1 MPAVTE
7 ADIGLLVQAAAA
19 GDEGAWRLL
28 VERYLRLVWS
38 VVREFRLG
46 NETSE
51 DIVQTTWLRLAEN
64 LDKIREPDRVGSW
77 LAVTARREA
86 IRVSRKRVREPVIDP
101 IDLDQAGDDVDFD
114 VHLID
119 SEECADVVRAF
130 NRLGH
135 ECRELIRLRAL
146 DPPIA
151 YREIAAILNI
161 PIGSIGPKRK
171 RCVDRL
177 LALMSVEGEVRDER

>member
-19 GDEGAWRLL
+19 GDEEAWRRL
-28 VERYLRLVWS
+28 VGRYVGLVWS

-46 NETSE
+46 TELSE

-86 IRVSRKRVREPVIDP
+86 IRVSRKRIREPVVDP
-101 IDLDQAGDDVDFD
+101 IDLDGPGDDVDFD
-114 VHLID
+114 LHLID

-130 NRLGH
+130 SRLGH
-135 ECRELIRLRAL
+135 ECRELIRLRVL
-146 DPPIA
+146 DPPIS
-151 YREIAAILNI
+151 YREIARILNM
-161 PIGSIGPKRK
+161 PVGSIGPKRK

-177 LALMSVEGEVRDER
+177 LALMSAEGEVRDDR

>member
-19 GDEGAWRLL
+19 GDEGAWRRL
-28 VERYLRLVWS
+28 VDRYIRLVWS

-46 NETSE
+46 ESTSE

-64 LDKIREPDRVGSW
+64 LDNIREPDRVGSW

-86 IRVSRKRVREPVIDP
+86 IRVSQKRVREPVIDP
-101 IDLDQAGDDVDFD
+101 IDLEQPGDDVDFD
-114 VHLID
+114 LQLIE

-130 NRLGH
+130 HRLGH
-135 ECRELIRLRAL
+135 ECRELIRLRVL

-151 YREIAAILNI
+151 YREIAEILNI

-177 LALMSVEGEVRDER
+177 LALMSSEGEVRDDR